1 MHAVRFFKN
10 AREYLTPVL
19 AESAFLEKG
28 MLTPDEFVAAGDQLV
43 RTCPTW
49 AWAAG
54 DPSKKKSYLPND
66 KQYLITKSVPSYRRA
81 VDMYS
86 DSIQESNVS
95 SQMGGENDD
104 DWCAPSVS
112 QKDFDEDEEVLV
124 ESEESN
130 EKKQQHSEES
140 VFRVDTGKSEPA
152 PQTEVSKR
160 IDSYEDMMDYEDDSL
175 ALDDDAVET
184 LQTPKANDDSTL
196 TARRYDVSITYDNY
210 WRTPR
215 VFLFGYDE
223 TGSPMTPEKI
233 FEDIMQDYAQKT
245 VTIEPHPHTSR
256 PQASIHPCQHSAAMK
271 GVLEALIE
279 DEKKVPGVDQYLFIF
294 LKFLQSVIPTIEYD
308 YTIGVQ
314 MK

>member
-1 MHAVRFFKN
+1 MPI
-10 AREYLTPVL
+10 L
-19 AESAFLEKG
+19 
-28 MLTPDEFVAAGDQLV
+28 
-43 RTCPTW
+43 
-49 AWAAG
+49 
-54 DPSKKKSYLPND
+54 
-66 KQYLITKSVPSYRRA
+66 VPSYRRA

-196 TARRYDVSITYDNY
+196 TARRYDVSITY
-210 WRTPR
+210 
-215 VFLFGYDE
+215 GE
-223 TGSPMTPEKI
+223 AKKAHSG
-233 FEDIMQDYAQKT
+233 
-245 VTIEPHPHTSR
+245 TSLYNF
-256 PQASIHPCQHSAAMK
+256 AA
-271 GVLEALIE
+271 
-279 DEKKVPGVDQYLFIF
+279 
-294 LKFLQSVIPTIEYD
+294 
-308 YTIGVQ
+308 
-314 MK
+314 